1 MIIHIVPKK
10 PRRGLISI
18 TPHSRVGLKIK
29 ISLIASRRDALLAVW
44 IKWLNKMLFFDM
56 YRRGQSS
63 EVQHKVSLVL
73 CSTPVSAKCSAR
85 RGQPQL
91 QWQCEQRGLQRQ
103 LLVVHAQCFR
113 LRLGH
118 LLLFGRSGH
127 EQQQSVQRAIR
138 APRPSLYQQD
148 GHTPN

>member
-1 MIIHIVPKK
+1 M
-10 PRRGLISI
+10 S
-18 TPHSRVGLKIK
+18 TPECC
-29 ISLIASRRDALLAVW
+29 ALHVRHGARQCEKV
-44 IKWLNKMLFFDM
+44 KSADRQETMFFFDM

-63 EVQHKVSLVL
+63 EVQRKVSLVL

-103 LLVVHAQCFR
+103 LLVVHAQWFGQR
-113 LRLGH
+113 LEPQLQ
-118 LLLFGRSGH
+118 FGRSEH

-138 APRPSLYQQD
+138 ASRPSLYQQD
-148 GHTPN
+148 GHTPR